1 MRFQMRNLLGLLFL
15 LSCGDFAVGQGE
27 IYSSAPNA
35 SLFAPPPIDGRI
47 DYDLFLDSQRDSQQ
61 PVETGQYFQFDKL
74 FKPAAFEAI
83 DPSPISDP
91 STFGQPSVGMPA
103 FMEPPVHRRPIGPQ
117 EVGHQFLPDG
127 LIYTSYLAG
136 VKESRFSLH
145 MIDISNDGWMLDA
158 TLGQRLGIYRYG
170 TYDQF
175 RPEGFQID
183 IEGSAQLRLQ
193 LPEEVDVRSADFRAG
208 VPLTWGYGQHQT
220 KLAYYHL
227 SSHVGDEYLI
237 KNPGFTRLNFARDVF
252 VLGQSYYWNDNLRVY
267 GEAGWAFY
275 SDVAKEWEFQVGIEQ
290 SPAGPTGVC
299 GEPFFALNG
308 HFREEVNFGG
318 NLTFQ
323 AGWAWRN
330 ATGRMLRT
338 GLHYYNGES
347 NHFSFHDEFEQQI
360 GFGLWYEN

>member
-1 MRFQMRNLLGLLFL
+1 MRFQLRNILGLVFL
-15 LSCGDFAVGQGE
+15 LSICNLADAQEGMFAR
-27 IYSSAPNA
+27 APN
-35 SLFAPPPIDGRI
+35 SGLFAPPPIDGRI
-47 DYDLFLDSQRDSQQ
+47 DYDFFLDSQRHNQEDGFVK
-61 PVETGQYFQFDKL
+61 PV
-74 FKPAAFEAI
+74 AFEA
-83 DPSPISDP
+83 DDAMPISDP
-91 STFGQPSVGMPA
+91 GTFGLPSVGMPQVLD
-103 FMEPPVHRRPIGPQ
+103 ESSYRRPIGPD

-193 LPEEVDVRSADFRAG
+193 LPEDVDVRSADFRAG
-208 VPLTWGYGQHQT
+208 VPLTWGYGRHQT

-237 KNPGFTRLNFARDVF
+237 KNPGFTRLNFARDVLM
-252 VLGQSYYWNDNLRVY
+252 LGQSYYVTDNLRMY

-275 SDVAKEWEFQVGIEQ
+275 SDVSKEWEFQVGIEHA
-290 SPAGPTGVC
+290 PVGPTGIC
-299 GEPFFALNG
+299 GEPFFAINA

-318 NLTFQ
+318 NITFQ
-323 AGWAWRN
+323 AGYAWKN
-330 ATGRMLRT
+330 ATGRMLRA